1 MSALTVARP
10 RPRLGFSALHHRDF
24 RFYVTGA
31 TLSMM
36 ADNIEH
42 VITYWVL
49 WQTFQSPLLAGFAVI
64 SHWLPFLLLSVYFG
78 ALADKYDCRRLIQAS
93 QGLFMLVS
101 ISWGVLFFSGQLQM
115 WHAMVLLSLHGM
127 AGAMWS
133 PPEQLMLHDIVGR
146 DELTSA
152 VRLNATG
159 KMLGI
164 LMGPAVGGIILLLAG
179 PAVGIMINAL
189 IYLPLSLSLL
199 RIKST
204 GHQHG
209 AEARKLS
216 FAGAWRT
223 VIESGS
229 NRAIFS
235 MIAMAGMASFLIGSF
250 TPQMPEFA
258 RDLASGDAGRGYTML
273 LIAGGLGAV
282 LGGLALEITGA
293 TKVTVN
299 MALAGAALWGAS
311 VAGFGLSHSFPA
323 ALVFLFVA
331 GIGQLSFSS
340 IAQTIVQLQAP
351 AHKRGQLV
359 GAFSMAQAGM
369 KSGAGVSVGVVGSAI
384 GIHPALGLSAIL
396 TVALAV
402 GMYVYSN
409 AGPMPQP
416 AYAESYADGEL
427 GAALVPEEPPA
438 CC

>member
-1 MSALTVARP
+1 MSALTPARP
-10 RPRLGFSALHHRDF
+10 RTGFVALRHRDF

-64 SHWLPFLLLSVYFG
+64 SHWVPFLLLSVYFG

-101 ISWGVLFFSGQLQM
+101 ISWGLLFFTGQLQM

-127 AGAMWS
+127 AGAIWS
-133 PPEQLMLHDIVGR
+133 PPEQLMLHDIVGH

-179 PAVGIMINAL
+179 PATGIMINAL

-223 VIESGS
+223 VIDSGS

-258 RDLASGDAGRGYTML
+258 RDFASSDASRDYTML

-293 TKVTVN
+293 RKVTVN
-299 MALAGAALWGAS
+299 MALAGAALWGVS
-311 VAGFGLSHSFPA
+311 VAGFGLTHSFAA

-331 GIGQLSFSS
+331 GIGQLAFSS
-340 IAQTIVQLQAP
+340 VAQTIVQLQAP
-351 AHKRGQLV
+351 AEKRGKLV
-359 GAFSMAQAGM
+359 GAFSMAQSGM

-384 GIHPALGLSAIL
+384 GIHPALGMSAIL
-396 TVALAV
+396 TVVLAA
-402 GMYVYSN
+402 GMYLYANSR
-409 AGPMPQP
+409 PMPQP
-416 AYAESYADGEL
+416 AYVEVDGIIS
-427 GAALVPEEPPA
+427 EEPPA

>member
-1 MSALTVARP
+1 MIAPAAARP
-10 RPRLGFSALHHRDF
+10 RPRLGFTALHHPDF

-49 WQTFQSPLLAGFAVI
+49 WQTFHSPLLAGFAVI

-101 ISWGVLFFSGQLQM
+101 ISWGLLFFSGHLQM

-127 AGAMWS
+127 AGAIWS

-179 PAVGIMINAL
+179 PARGIMINAL
-189 IYLPLSLSLL
+189 IYLPLSVSLL

-223 VIESGS
+223 VIESGG
-229 NRAIFS
+229 NRVIFT

-258 RDLASGDAGRGYTML
+258 RDFATSDAGRAYTML

-293 TKVTVN
+293 RKVTVN
-299 MALAGAALWGAS
+299 MAIAGAALWGVS
-311 VAGFGLSHSFPA
+311 VAGFGLTHSFPA
-323 ALVFLFVA
+323 ALAFLFVA

-340 IAQTIVQLQAP
+340 VAQTIVQLQAP
-351 AHKRGQLV
+351 AEKRGQLV
-359 GAFSMAQAGM
+359 GAFSMAQSGM
-369 KSGAGVSVGVVGSAI
+369 KSGAGVTVGVVGSAI
-384 GIHPALGLSAIL
+384 GIHTALGLSAIL
-396 TVALAV
+396 TVVLAA
-402 GMYVYSN
+402 GMYLYAN
-409 AGPMPQP
+409 AVPTPQP
-416 AYAESYADGEL
+416 AYVEIDG
-427 GAALVPEEPPA
+427 VVTEEPPA

>member
-1 MSALTVARP
+1 MSALTAARP
-10 RPRLGFSALHHRDF
+10 RPRMGFAALHHRDF

-101 ISWGVLFFSGQLQM
+101 ISWGLLFFTGQLQM
-115 WHAMVLLSLHGM
+115 WHAMVLLSLHGL
-127 AGAMWS
+127 AGAIWS

-179 PAVGIMINAL
+179 PATGIMINAL

-223 VIESGS
+223 VIESGG

-258 RDLASGDAGRGYTML
+258 RDFASADASRDYTML

-299 MALAGAALWGAS
+299 MAIAGAALWGVS
-311 VAGFGLSHSFPA
+311 VAGFGLTHSFPA
-323 ALVFLFVA
+323 ALIFLFVA

-340 IAQTIVQLQAP
+340 VAQTIVQLQAP
-351 AHKRGQLV
+351 AEKRGQLV
-359 GAFSMAQAGM
+359 GAFSMAQSGM

-384 GIHPALGLSAIL
+384 GIHSALGLSAIL
-396 TVALAV
+396 TVVLAA
-402 GMYVYSN
+402 GMYLYAN
-409 AGPMPQP
+409 ARPMPQP
-416 AYAESYADGEL
+416 AYAEVEGVIS
-427 GAALVPEEPPA
+427 EEPPA

>member
-1 MSALTVARP
+1 MSAAAVAP
-10 RPRLGFSALHHRDF
+10 ARPRLGFTALRHPDF

-78 ALADKYDCRRLIQAS
+78 ALADKHDCRRLIQAS

-101 ISWGVLFFSGQLQM
+101 VSWGVLFFTGHLQM

-127 AGAMWS
+127 AGAIWS

-164 LMGPAVGGIILLLAG
+164 LMGPAVGGLILLAAG
-179 PAVGIMINAL
+179 PALGIMLNAL
-189 IYLPLSLSLL
+189 IYLPLSISLL

-204 GHQHG
+204 GHKHG
-209 AEARKLS
+209 AEARKVS
-216 FAGAWRT
+216 FADAWRT
-223 VIESGS
+223 VIESGG
-229 NRAIFS
+229 NRAIFT

-258 RDLASGDAGRGYTML
+258 RDLAGADASHAYTVL
-273 LIAGGLGAV
+273 LLAGGLGAV

-293 TKVTVN
+293 TRVTVN
-299 MALAGAALWGAS
+299 MALAGAALWGVS
-311 VAGFGLSHSFPA
+311 VAGFGLTHNYVA
-323 ALVFLFVA
+323 AAVFLFVG

-340 IAQTIVQLQAP
+340 MAQTIVQLQAP
-351 AHKRGQLV
+351 AERRGRV
-359 GAFSMAQAGM
+359 IGAFSMAQAGL
-369 KSGAGVSVGVVGSAI
+369 KSGAGISVGVAGSAI
-384 GIHPALGLSAIL
+384 GIHPALALSAGL
-396 TVALAV
+396 TVVLAL
-402 GMYVYSN
+402 GMYVYAN
-409 AGPMPQP
+409 AAPALQP
-416 AYAESYADGEL
+416 VYVEAG
-427 GAALVPEEPPA
+427 VPEEAPPA